1 MYDLPLSFSSFCWLE
16 CGPWT
21 MGTKISE
28 RWKHNK
34 IKGSRAP
41 GSFAKQN
48 HQKRLAFWDGGR
60 EIYFHLCSYKILLFG
75 VSSIHSLSLFQ
86 DDISRYLKNI
96 IRIYFFPLQRHI
108 FLNQRTNIKLWMFHH
123 ELNFFLGKLIPRE
136 KCEHQQGDAIFFPNS
151 IFSFLPRKQGQD
163 HRGLFEQKT
172 FCSWYIS
179 QLARSRF
186 SAHLPLN
193 TMTFL
198 GGIWL
203 SNRNW
208 G

>member
-108 FLNQRTNIKLWMFHH
+108 FLNQRTSIKLWMFHH
-123 ELNFFLGKLIPRE
+123 EFKFFSGEVDSKGKMWTSTRGCNFFSPTLSLVSSPENKGRTTGASSNRRLFA
-136 KCEHQQGDAIFFPNS
+136 HGTFPN
-151 IFSFLPRKQGQD
+151 
-163 HRGLFEQKT
+163 
-172 FCSWYIS
+172 
-179 QLARSRF
+179 
-186 SAHLPLN
+186 
-193 TMTFL
+193 
-198 GGIWL
+198 
-203 SNRNW
+203 
-208 G
+208 